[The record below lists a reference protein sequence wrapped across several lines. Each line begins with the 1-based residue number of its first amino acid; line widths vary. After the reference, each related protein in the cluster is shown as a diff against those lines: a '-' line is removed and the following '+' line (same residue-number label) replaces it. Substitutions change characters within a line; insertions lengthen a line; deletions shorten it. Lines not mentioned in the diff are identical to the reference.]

1 MSEIVFD
8 LRGADGTILSGSAS
22 VVFSDWRGDKECWLY
37 VSPHDDDVVLG
48 AGLTFV
54 SGLALGIE
62 THVIVSTIG
71 AGYCR
76 AEHRETIG
84 QIRRGECCRSF
95 EVLGL
100 PASNLH
106 FFDYRATDIL
116 SNVGR
121 RFTSDLSCPTAIA
134 GASGFQNSF
143 TWLLRQVRPNR
154 VFLPSQ
160 TDIHP
165 AHKSVHEEFL
175 ISVFHA
181 RGKIWPEL
189 GDPITEF
196 PKLYE
201 YATYNDY
208 IDPPTLRVR
217 TSDDLLERKLLGIAA
232 YVSQEQIELLVQT
245 VRNMG
250 AREYIHE
257 LIFKLFDPK
266 QYDLLF
272 DGEKENKK

>member
-1 MSEIVFD
+1 VSEIIFD
-8 LRGADGTILSGSAS
+8 LRNVDGTILSGEPSMI
-22 VVFSDWRGDKECWLY
+22 FSDWRGSDECWLY
-37 VSPHDDDVVLG
+37 VSPHDDDIVLG
-48 AGLTFV
+48 AGLMFV
-54 SGLALGIE
+54 SGLELGIR
-62 THVIVSTIG
+62 THAIVSTIG

-76 AEHRETIG
+76 PEHRETIG
-84 QIRRGECCRSF
+84 QIRRAECCRSF

-100 PASNLH
+100 SSDNLH
-106 FFDYRATDIL
+106 FFDYLATDML
-116 SNVGR
+116 SNLGR
-121 RFTSDLSCPTAIA
+121 RFTEDENCSTAIA

-165 AHKSVHEEFL
+165 AHKAIHEEFL

-189 GDPITEF
+189 GSPITEF
-196 PKLYE
+196 PRLYE

-217 TSDDLLERKLLGIAA
+217 TSADLLDRKLRGIAA
-232 YVSQEQIELLVQT
+232 YVSQEQIDLIVAT
-245 VRNMG
+245 VRSMG

-272 DGEKENKK
+272 DDKQ

>member
-1 MSEIVFD
+1 VSEIIFD
-8 LRGADGTILSGSAS
+8 LRGADGMISSGKPSEI
-22 VVFSDWRGDKECWLY
+22 FSDWRGAEECWLY

-54 SGLALGIE
+54 AGIELGIK

-84 QIRRGECCRSF
+84 QIRRAECCRSF
-95 EVLGL
+95 ELLGL
-100 PASNLH
+100 PSRNLH
-106 FFDYRATDIL
+106 FFDYRATDML
-116 SNVGR
+116 ANLGR
-121 RFTSDLSCPTAIA
+121 RFTDDPSCPTAIA

-143 TWLLRQVRPNR
+143 TWLLRQIRPNR
-154 VFLPSQ
+154 VFLASQ

-165 AHKSVHEEFL
+165 AHKAVHEEFL

-189 GDPITEF
+189 GSPLTEF
-196 PKLYE
+196 PRLYE
-201 YATYNDY
+201 YATYSDY
-208 IDPPTLRVR
+208 IEPPTLRIR
-217 TSDDLLERKLLGIAA
+217 TSDDLLDRKLRGIAA
-232 YVSQEQIELLVQT
+232 YVSQEQIDLIVAT
-245 VRNMG
+245 VRSMG

-257 LIFKLFDPK
+257 LVFKLFDPK
-266 QYDLLF
+266 QYDILF
-272 DGEKENKK
+272 DNCQQVGK